1 MPQRK
6 GNGVTWGASTGESQG
21 DGWGGPAKG
30 KGMAPGEGLIHDP
43 EEIKRRHLANLKTR
57 EQRTAALEERLLE
70 LALHAKREET
80 SVAAATRLH
89 AIYEGQPVS
98 RTLTAKVD
106 DIERLSDDELRGE
119 LARLG
124 RTQAQA
130 AKRGQAK
137 GVPGKPA
144 RVVN

>member
-1 MPQRK
+1 MSHGK
-6 GNGVTWGASTGESQG
+6 AKGVTWGASTGESQG

-30 KGMAPGEGLIHDP
+30 AGMGPEGLIHDP